1 MLLALVS
8 ARMLTLMS
16 AHSNAPAPFA
26 GVNATWNYTLG
37 SIVFMYV
44 LLDLLIITDVLARFA
59 TTRSLF
65 MLVLAVLCV
74 AAAATRIR
82 YCWFLRSDSES
93 GLPHVGWTVA
103 LFAPAALSWG
113 YAFVVPEAALFAAAQ
128 LWFSGVLFSLV
139 APKRFR
145 WPLILVALV
154 LTLIPVIVSGTFGD
168 PAPFRERGAAEVL
181 ILIYGACLPFML
193 ISSLWLWRVVARLDD
208 ARNLAA
214 ELAVTQERLRFA
226 ADLHD
231 IQGHHLQVIAL
242 KAELVERTLA
252 TKPEYAAEQAGEIRL
267 IAKEAMEETRSLV
280 AGLRE
285 VELRDE
291 LENAS
296 EVLTLSGAVST
307 LDVSAL
313 PAHADAQRVL
323 AFVVREATTNILRH
337 SDATAAQIRLAA
349 VRDGYEL
356 IITNDGA
363 ADAAQE
369 VGVGVAAIGGGSG
382 LAGLRER
389 IAAVGGTL
397 EAGAA
402 APDSFELQVWVPEG
416 ATR

>member
-1 MLLALVS
+1 
-8 ARMLTLMS
+8 MLTLMS
-16 AHSNAPAPFA
+16 AHSNAHAPFA

-59 TTRSLF
+59 NSRSPF
-65 MLVLAVLCV
+65 VLVLAVLCAV
-74 AAAATRIR
+74 AAATRIR

-93 GLPHVGWTVA
+93 GLPHIGWTVA
-103 LFAPAALSWG
+103 LFAPAMLAWV

-145 WPLILVALV
+145 WMTMLGALV
-154 LTLIPVIVSGTFGD
+154 LTLLPVILSGVLGESRGETERS
-168 PAPFRERGAAEVL
+168 PATVL
-181 ILIYGACLPFML
+181 ITIYGVALPFML
-193 ISSLWLWRVVARLDD
+193 ISSLWLWRVVARLDE

-242 KAELVERTLA
+242 KAELVERTLG

-285 VELRDE
+285 VELREE

-307 LDVSAL
+307 LEVTAL
-313 PAHADAQRVL
+313 PADHGVQRVL

-337 SDATAAQIRLAA
+337 SEASEAGISLAPA
-349 VRDGYEL
+349 RNGFEL
-356 IITNDGA
+356 VITNNGVPDDAPGESVAGA
-363 ADAAQE
+363 SN
-369 VGVGVAAIGGGSG
+369 GGGSG
-382 LAGLRER
+382 LTGLRSR
-389 IAAVGGTL
+389 IGAVEGTL
-397 EAGAA
+397 AAGAP
-402 APDSFELQVWVPEG
+402 APNSFELRVWVPEG
-416 ATR
+416 TTS